1 MSRSPLRRPFLI
13 LLLAGLLGFGLVQ
26 PGASAHRSS
35 HDRSSDDR
43 SSERI
48 PLPDGFRPEGI
59 TIGHRHTAYLG
70 SLANGDI
77 YRLNLRS
84 GEGRVISDGAGSD
97 HPSVGLKIDRRG
109 RLFVSGGSGG
119 DGRVIDSRTGHV
131 LASYQFTTSETTFVN
146 DVVLTRRMA
155 WFTDSA
161 QPQLYGLPLGRHGSL
176 PDASEV
182 VTLPLSGEWVQI
194 PNANNANG
202 IATTPGRKALLVV
215 NGTANKLFRVNP
227 TTGVA
232 TEVDLNGASVENGD
246 GLLRKGRT
254 LYVVR
259 NRVNQVAVFR
269 LNRAGTEARLRDTLT
284 SPDFDV
290 PTTVARRGDSLY
302 LPNARFGTVPNADT
316 AEYWVTRI
324 HR

>member
-1 MSRSPLRRPFLI
+1 MSRSPQRRPFLI
-13 LLLAGLLGFGLVQ
+13 LLLAGLLAFGLVQ
-26 PGASAHRSS
+26 PGASADH
-35 HDRSSDDR
+35 R
-43 SSERI
+43 SSERV

-59 TIGHRHTAYLG
+59 TIGHGHTAYLG
-70 SLANGDI
+70 SLADGDI
-77 YRLNLRS
+77 YRLNLRT
-84 GEGRVISDGAGSD
+84 GDGQVISRGAGPE

-119 DGRVIDSRTGHV
+119 DARVIDSRSGEV
-131 LASYQFTTSETTFVN
+131 LASYTLGTPPDTFIN

-155 WFTDSA
+155 WFTDSR
-161 QPQLYGLPLGRHGSL
+161 QPVLSGLPLGRHGAL
-176 PDASEV
+176 PDQSEV
-182 VTLPLSGEWVQI
+182 VRLPLSGDWVQI
-194 PNANNANG
+194 AGSNNANG

-215 NGTANKLFRVNP
+215 NGTAGKLFRVDT

-246 GLLRKGRT
+246 GLLRKGRI

-259 NRVNQVAVFR
+259 NRANQVAVFR
-269 LNRAGTEARLRDTLT
+269 LNRAGTEAHLIDTLT
-284 SPDFDV
+284 APGDFDV
-290 PTTVARRGDSLY
+290 PTTVARRGSSLY
-302 LPNARFGTVPNADT
+302 LPNARFGITSPET

>member
-1 MSRSPLRRPFLI
+1 MSLSRLRRPSLI
-13 LLLAGLLGFGLVQ
+13 LLLAGLLAFALVQ
-26 PGASAHRSS
+26 PGASAH
-35 HDRSSDDR
+35 R

-59 TIGHRHTAYLG
+59 TIGHHHRAFLG
-70 SLANGDI
+70 SLADGDI
-77 YRLNLRS
+77 YRLNLRN
-84 GEGRVISDGAGSD
+84 GEGRVISRGAGPD

-119 DGRVIDSRTGHV
+119 DGRVIDSRTGDV
-131 LASYQFTTSETTFVN
+131 LASYQFTDSETTFVN

-155 WFTDSA
+155 WFTDSLQA
-161 QPQLYGLPLGRHGSL
+161 QLYGLPLGRHRTL
-176 PDASEV
+176 PDKSEV
-182 VTLPLSGEWVQI
+182 VTLPLSGDWVQL
-194 PNANNANG
+194 AGNNANG
-202 IATTPGRKALLVV
+202 IVSTPNHKALIVV
-215 NGTANKLFRVNP
+215 NSAAAKLYRVDKN
-227 TTGVA
+227 TGMA

-259 NRVNQVAVFR
+259 NRSNLVAVFR

-284 SPDFDV
+284 SPNFDV
-290 PTTVARRGDSLY
+290 PTTVARRGHSLY
-302 LPNARFGTVPNADT
+302 LPNARFGTVPDANA